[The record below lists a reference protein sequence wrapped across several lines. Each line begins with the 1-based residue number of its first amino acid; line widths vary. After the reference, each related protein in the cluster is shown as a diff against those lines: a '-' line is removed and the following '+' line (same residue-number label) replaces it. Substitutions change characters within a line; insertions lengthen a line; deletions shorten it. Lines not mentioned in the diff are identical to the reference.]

1 MQNRINAEL
10 MRIVK
15 LFPVLAIFIG
25 TLAYSQDISDNTIGL
40 RLGDSDGF
48 GAEVSYQRHIGR
60 YNRAELNIG
69 FRDHRAY
76 DAVKFSA
83 LYQSIYELSG
93 IFNWYYGFGGGA
105 GSVGFDPMPAN
116 LGPAVVPEGG
126 LFVFAAGDIGIECN
140 LDMPLL
146 ISLDIRPE
154 IGIVGYDNF
163 KDRFDFDVAL
173 GVRYQF

>member
-1 MQNRINAEL
+1 MQNRINTEL
-10 MRIVK
+10 MKILK
-15 LFPVLAIFIG
+15 TLPMLAILIG
-25 TLAYSQDISDNTIGL
+25 TIAYSQDLADNTIGL

-48 GAEVSYQRHIGR
+48 GAEVSYQRQIGR
-60 YNRAELNIG
+60 YGRAELNLG

-76 DAVKFSA
+76 DAFKFSA
-83 LYQSIYELSG
+83 IYQSVFELSG

-105 GSVGFDPMPAN
+105 GSVKFDPV
-116 LGPAVVPEGG
+116 LGQLGQTVEPEGG

-140 LDMPLL
+140 LDMPIL

-154 IGIVGYDNF
+154 IGIVGYDSF

-173 GVRYQF
+173 GIRYQF